1 MAAGDVKLVYPASG
15 TLTLTAA
22 SLASSAGLTV
32 GRQSAQFDNSST
44 LYEDVLVS
52 GRITTGTTPT
62 AGYIELWGIPI
73 MDDTNWPDAFSTAD
87 AGRTIV
93 SREQL
98 YSYGALIGA
107 QVNTT
112 TSNQGYWFRP
122 VSMRRIFG
130 GTLPEK
136 FVVWL
141 VHSTVAALN
150 ATGGNHAIYTQGVY
164 RNVAAA

>member
-1 MAAGDVKLVYPASG
+1 MAAGDVKLVLPASG

-22 SLASSAGLTV
+22 SLASDTNLLV
-32 GRQSAQFDNSST
+32 GRQSAQFDNTST
-44 LYEDVLVS
+44 LYEDVLV
-52 GRITTGTTPT
+52 GARITTGTTPT
-62 AGYIELWGIPI
+62 VGYIELWGVPI
-73 MDDTNWPDAFSTAD
+73 LDDTVWPDAFSTAD
-87 AGRTIV
+87 AARTAV

-98 YSYGALIGA
+98 YSYAALIGA

-130 GTLPEK
+130 GTLPGK

-150 ATGGNHAIYTQGVY
+150 ATGGNHAIYTKGVY